1 MFNFIFFSNIIGLV
15 PYSFTPTSHIF
26 ITFFLSF
33 SIFIGINIITITKYG
48 FQSFSIFLPS
58 NTTFFLAL
66 VLVPIEFISYIAKPI
81 SLGVRLFINIMAGHT
96 LLKVIIGFSW
106 NLLVVENSL
115 SVFFIIPMIT
125 LIILFGLE
133 LGVALIQT
141 YVFIILTII
150 YLKDGI

>member
-1 MFNFIFFSNIIGLV
+1 MV
-15 PYSFTPTSHIF
+15 
-26 ITFFLSF
+26 
-33 SIFIGINIITITKYG
+33 
-48 FQSFSIFLPS
+48 
-58 NTTFFLAL
+58 
-66 VLVPIEFISYIAKPI
+66 
-81 SLGVRLFINIMAGHT
+81 GHT